1 MEETL
6 RRLEQV
12 DELQTMMKDPANV
25 GKLSTEAMEAAKLRY
40 KGVGEHLEAQIR
52 DRFPPRQPSSTWVR
66 RVRSRTSSPPDDAPP
81 SEISEAIKISNI
93 YS

>member
-40 KGVGEHLEAQIR
+40 KGVGEH
-52 DRFPPRQPSSTWVR
+52 P
-66 RVRSRTSSPPDDAPP
+66 
-81 SEISEAIKISNI
+81 
-93 YS
+93 